1 METDLPPKPE
11 GSPVPAHRKPTHRP
25 KILAAALGTALA
37 CSGVAFAVQD
47 DSESLSST
55 PEPVTVTSAPASPTT
70 SGSPAADERDVRPS
84 RDARDERRD
93 LEEKRAEKPAKPKA
107 TRPTPKPSEE
117 PEPVVEAPT
126 PKVTPQEPVE
136 TADTQVETQS
146 PPKTRRTSDSGIVG
160 GTNAARADAGLP
172 ALSVNSCLTDMAQ
185 RHAER
190 IAAAQTLQH
199 QDLNSV
205 MRACGMNAAAENV
218 AMNYDGPS
226 SMVGQWLD
234 SPGHRAN
241 LLSSRYSLIG
251 VGTAQ
256 ARDGSWYGVQV
267 FGAS

>member
-1 METDLPPKPE
+1 
-11 GSPVPAHRKPTHRP
+11 VPAHRKPTHRP

-55 PEPVTVTSAPASPTT
+55 PDPVTVTSAPASPTS
-70 SGSPAADERDVRPS
+70 SGSPDADERDGRPS
-84 RDARDERRD
+84 RGARDKRRD
-93 LEEKRAEKPAKPKA
+93 LEEKQAEKPARPRT
-107 TRPTPKPSEE
+107 TRPSPKPSEE

-126 PKVTPQEPVE
+126 PKVTTPKEPVE
-136 TADTQVETQS
+136 TADTQVETQ
-146 PPKTRRTSDSGIVG
+146 PAPARRASDSGIVG

-199 QDLNSV
+199 QDLNAV
-205 MRACGMNAAAENV
+205 MRACGMSAAAENV
-218 AMNYDGPS
+218 AMNYEGPS